1 MDRSAPEMLE
11 ASPGVMILM
20 PRYKAERANG
30 RFAVID
36 ARKHFAAMLAM
47 RPYGPKRS
55 VGPYPKD
62 ARHCQ
67 IKVHRD
73 VNAARN
79 LAETDGSGSVWRH
92 WLRVA

>member
-1 MDRSAPEMLE
+1 MLE

-73 VNAARN
+73 VNAAGN
-79 LAETDGSGSVWRH
+79 ILKSAVPGPWSGF
-92 WLRVA
+92 A